1 MNINKKLDRMKQW
14 AGERMGGEVKTDVS
28 DDFRALEVEMGL
40 RHEGQWDIYWHLHG
54 QRPLTDGRNGEDAE
68 IDESLRSGHFETNR
82 SPGEREEP
90 AYRIFGIHHGC
101 TWGGLRR
108 RLRVWPVPEQ

>member
-40 RHEGQWDIYWHLHG
+40 RHEGQSDIHCYLCRQRSLTICRHG
-54 QRPLTDGRNGEDAE
+54 ENAE
-68 IDESLRSGHFETNR
+68 VDESLCPGHFEAHR
-82 SPGEREEP
+82 SAREREEP
-90 AYRIFGIHHGC
+90 AHCILGIYDGH
-101 TWGGLRR
+101 TRR
-108 RLRVWPVPEQ
+108 GFRWRVGIWPMFEQ